1 VNRKL
6 QIIIGLAAMAVIG
19 ICLALLGLMRVHET
33 RQFSQSYRLQS
44 DTGTNYVVQLLETT
58 VGKVDTGHVVI
69 VYARF
74 ENPNPTEVVLKREW
88 FVLVDHDKDY
98 YLPTTSGTQTPLIK
112 LPPNG
117 VLEKEALSYAVG
129 DDSFAGTIGLEIGH
143 HYFVLIKNQKPWKQ
157 KLHQG
162 HFVTFHGRDW

>member
-1 VNRKL
+1 MSMGSTSIRF
-6 QIIIGLAAMAVIG
+6 
-19 ICLALLGLMRVHET
+19 C
-33 RQFSQSYRLQS
+33 
-44 DTGTNYVVQLLETT
+44 LETT
-58 VGKVDTGHVVI
+58 VGKVEMGHVVI

-129 DDSFAGTIGLEIGH
+129 DDSFAGTIGLEIER
-143 HYFVLIKNQKPWKQ
+143 HYFVLIKNEKPWTQ
-157 KLHQG
+157 KLQQG
-162 HFVTFHGRDW
+162 HFVTFRGRDW

>member
-1 VNRKL
+1 
-6 QIIIGLAAMAVIG
+6 
-19 ICLALLGLMRVHET
+19 MRVNEA
-33 RQFSQSYRLQS
+33 RQFSQSYQVQS
-44 DTGTNYVVQLLETT
+44 YTGTNYVVKLLETT
-58 VGKVDTGHVVI
+58 VGKVETGHVVI

-98 YLPTTSGTQTPLIK
+98 YLPTISGTQTPLIK

-129 DDSFAGTIGLEIGH
+129 DDSFAGTIGEW
-143 HYFVLIKNQKPWKQ
+143 Q
-157 KLHQG
+157 
-162 HFVTFHGRDW
+162 

>member
-1 VNRKL
+1 MNRKL
-6 QIIIGLAAMAVIG
+6 QIIIGLAAVAVIG
-19 ICLALLGLMRVHET
+19 ICLALLGLMRVREA
-33 RQFSQSYRLQS
+33 RQFSQSYPVQS
-44 DTGTNYVVQLLETT
+44 YTGINYVVQLLETT
-58 VGKVDTGHVVI
+58 VGKVETGHVVI

-98 YLPTTSGTQTPLIK
+98 YLPTTSGTHSPLIR

-117 VLEKEALSYAVG
+117 VLEKEALSYAVS
-129 DDSFAGTIGLEIGH
+129 DDSFAGTLGLEIGQ
-143 HYFVLIKNQKPWKQ
+143 HYFVLIKNEKPWKQ
-157 KLHQG
+157 MLRQG